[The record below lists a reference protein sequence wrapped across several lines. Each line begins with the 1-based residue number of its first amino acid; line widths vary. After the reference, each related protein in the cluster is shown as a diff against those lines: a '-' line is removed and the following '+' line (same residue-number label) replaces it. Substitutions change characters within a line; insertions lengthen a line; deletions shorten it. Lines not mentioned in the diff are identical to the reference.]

1 MTSEADL
8 SLGRQVTKFQQ
19 TWNEDLILKATK
31 QFAEKQTA
39 LPRLSDPEFKS
50 RSKQILDL
58 LLVVPGS
65 NSQLHLNIAKCQSPI
80 GMLKKNN

>member
-8 SLGRQVTKFQQ
+8 SLGWQVTKFQQ
-19 TWNEDLILKATK
+19 AWNEDLILKATK
-31 QFAEKQTA
+31 QFAKNQTA

-65 NSQLHLNIAKCQSPI
+65 NS
-80 GMLKKNN
+80 